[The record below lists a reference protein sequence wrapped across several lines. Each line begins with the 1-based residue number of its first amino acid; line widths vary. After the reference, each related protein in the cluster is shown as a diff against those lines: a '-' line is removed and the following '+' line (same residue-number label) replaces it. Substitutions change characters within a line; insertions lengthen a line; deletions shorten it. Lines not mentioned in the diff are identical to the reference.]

1 MASGARI
8 AVGWLLA
15 RLRDLWLML
24 GAAIVLLVL
33 AECVLDLAFAL
44 TRPHGA
50 AVQTH
55 VQADAYGDATWPD
68 AYYREHRRLKAQWWP
83 FVYWRTNPFRGRFIT
98 VGEDGL
104 RVTPAP
110 PERPRGP
117 GEAPLRVFL
126 FGGSTMWGMGARD
139 EGTIA
144 AAVWQELAAAGVDAE
159 VVNMGMLG
167 YVSRQEGIALML
179 ELAHDNVPDVAV
191 FYDGINDVDAVVQ
204 GEAPGTPLNEAH
216 RRDEFNLVHVDRGP
230 EVDRLFMLRH
240 WGRSSLLRFARAI
253 IRRVAPGVLGPT
265 RPGAPVVADADSL
278 ADAVV
283 DEYLANVRWIANLGR
298 EYGFDTLF
306 YWQPAVFTKAQRTDF
321 EQLQH
326 EVAGAHRD
334 FFLKTRAHLLA
345 RARAADAAP
354 VEDLGNVFGQSS
366 APVFVDWMHLGE
378 TGNAVV
384 GARIAGDIEALME
397 TAR

>member
-1 MASGARI
+1 MASGVRI

-15 RLRDLWLML
+15 RLRDFWLML

-44 TRPHGA
+44 TRPHGS

-68 AYYREHRRLKAQWWP
+68 DYYREHRRLTTQWWP
-83 FVYWRTNPFRGRFIT
+83 FVYWRTRPFRGRFIT
-98 VGEDGL
+98 VGDDGL
-104 RVTPAP
+104 RVTPP

-117 GEAPLRVFL
+117 EAAPLRVFL

-144 AAVWQELAAAGVDAE
+144 AAVWRELAAAGVDAE
-159 VVNMGMLG
+159 VMNMGMLG

-179 ELAHDNVPDVAV
+179 ELARGNVPDVAV

-204 GEAPGTPLNEAH
+204 GEAPGTPLNESH
-216 RRDEFNLVHVDRGP
+216 RREEFNLVHVDRGP

-253 IRRVAPGVLGPT
+253 IRRVAPGVLGPA
-265 RPGAPVVADADSL
+265 RPGVPAAAEVDSLAVAVADA
-278 ADAVV
+278 
-283 DEYLANVRWIANLGR
+283 YLANVRWIENLGR
-298 EYGFDTLF
+298 EYGFATAF

-321 EQLQH
+321 EQLQY
-326 EVAGAHRD
+326 EVATAHRD
-334 FFLKTRAHLLA
+334 LFLKTRAHLLA
-345 RARAADAAP
+345 RTREADAAP
-354 VEDLGNVFGQSS
+354 VEDLGDVFGSS
-366 APVFVDWMHLGE
+366 GAAFFVDWMHLGE

-384 GARIAGDIEALME
+384 GARIAGDIEALVE